1 MLQCLLIAGMG
12 DAFRWMF
19 SNPQCVGF
27 VYPFND
33 LFGLLNTPG
42 RFTCDMQ
49 KVAMPSLLSQLTG
62 L

>member
-1 MLQCLLIAGMG
+1 MG

-27 VYPFND
+27 VDPFND

-42 RFTCDMQ
+42 RFTRDMQ